1 MGCIGCMGCGMG
13 ADGTGVAGSAE
24 GVGATGSAEGVGA
37 TGSAGT
43 KGTNALGSEL
53 RTWRCGPRDAAP
65 RNPDGA
71 GTGAAGMGA

>member
-1 MGCIGCMGCGMG
+1 MGCMGCGMG
-13 ADGTGVAGSAE
+13 ADGTGVA
-24 GVGATGSAEGVGA
+24 GSAEGVGA

>member
-13 ADGTGVAGSAE
+13 ADGTGVA
-24 GVGATGSAEGVGA
+24 GSAEGVGA

-53 RTWRCGPRDAAP
+53 RTWRCGPRDAVP